1 MASDQQFEAVLSAY
15 QHKVFRLCYA
25 LLGDRAAAEET
36 AQDVF
41 VRIWKALPG
50 YRGESSLSTWI
61 YAIARNACLTAMKRR
76 AGRLAISLEEPG
88 VRVAAERRASG
99 PATPDRRPDVLRLVA
114 ELPEN
119 YRQVVL
125 LYHMEE
131 RSYEEVAAML
141 GLPLG
146 TVKTWLHR
154 ARKQL
159 AAAMV
164 EERS

>member
-1 MASDQQFEAVLSAY
+1 VASDQQFEAVLATY
-15 QHKVFRLCYA
+15 QNKVFRLCYA
-25 LLGDRAAAEET
+25 MLGDRAAAEET

-61 YAIARNACLTAMKRR
+61 YAIARNACLTSLKAR
-76 AGRLAISLEEPG
+76 ASRHAVSLENPG
-88 VRVAAERRASG
+88 VLAAAERATSG
-99 PATPDRRPDVLRLVA
+99 TIAPDRRPDILRLVG

-119 YRQVVL
+119 YRRVVL

-131 RSYEEVAAML
+131 RSYEEVALML
-141 GLPLG
+141 DLPLG

-154 ARKQL
+154 ARRQL
-159 AAAMV
+159 AVALV
-164 EERS
+164 EEQT